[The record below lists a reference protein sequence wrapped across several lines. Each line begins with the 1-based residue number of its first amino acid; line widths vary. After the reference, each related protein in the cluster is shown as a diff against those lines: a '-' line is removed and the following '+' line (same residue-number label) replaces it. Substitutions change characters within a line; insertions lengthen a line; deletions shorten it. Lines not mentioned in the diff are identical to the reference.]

1 MNYNYLKK
9 LSIVALSLMTSVMS
23 MMAENRISVGDFCIG
38 KGEEKTLN
46 IDMVSDGDVKA
57 LQFVLTL
64 PQGMTLA
71 NDAPIKAN
79 IDNYG
84 VTWTVVANKPNTYFV
99 LLTSTEADAVI
110 PVGKCS
116 IVTFNVATDDTYNA
130 EEATISLGD
139 VKGAGDVDETT
150 GNSKVEMTVDNDGVY
165 AGSKGIITGAV
176 GVQGSNVAVT
186 LSLTSAID
194 VCHINAIISLP
205 EGLEVAGG
213 DNPVFTVLA
222 GGEVMATKMDDGR
235 YNIIVGNTD
244 LEPIAAGEN
253 QLVSFNLVMTEGAEP
268 SEGVISISDVC
279 ASDNAAVGYDFAGS
293 TISLN
298 ADIIETIKNAKEAL
312 EAAMQEFESYK
323 TEVAESLAG
332 LKYKIGPD
340 LSSFD
345 DMVAA
350 AKAELNAL
358 EYNETATL
366 EANREAVDAIKS
378 KFVADLNNAREQS
391 FEESYRRDYLAT
403 LAEMKQDA
411 PDVPELNEYYNN
423 MVADIN
429 AMVYDPNI
437 SFWDYWGIFGAI
449 VSDYEK
455 VISEYKT
462 THDFTV
468 GDINED
474 GEIDILD
481 YAKLAKFIMDDDATK
496 TLVER
501 FNVVA
506 TTEDDAKLEA
516 QRLFNLY
523 NVNGE
528 DDIEVTDLVAVV
540 DIIINGAK
548 NTTAAKAMRAKGVTG
563 SATISTEMVGNDLV
577 FNLRNSAELVAI
589 QMDVTIPGAE
599 VTAEHLSSRA
609 TAHSLMCRDL
619 GNETYRIMIVGM
631 SNQSFEGTDGELF
644 RLSLNGTAG
653 EVEFGKVVAS
663 DAKANS
669 YTVSV
674 GGIATAIN
682 AISTQ
687 QSAAAIYS
695 VAGKQMNGMGKGIN
709 IVVGADGKVRKVMK

>member
-9 LSIVALSLMTSVMS
+9 LSIIALSLMTSVMS

-38 KGEEKTLN
+38 KGEEKTLS

-99 LLTSTEADAVI
+99 LLTSTEDDAVI
-110 PVGKCS
+110 PVGKSS

-139 VKGAGDVDETT
+139 VKGAGAVDETT

-312 EAAMQEFESYK
+312 EAAKQEFESYK
-323 TEVAESLAG
+323 TKVAESLASLREQG
-332 LKYKIGPD
+332 YDAGAADD
-340 LSSFD
+340 LI
-345 DMVAA
+345 AA
-350 AKAELNAL
+350 AKTEVLTLTYNEAASLDENKARVDAVKTKLEENLYAAREHVFGVLKTTYIGHLEDIYAEAPAADELITYYNDMMAEVEAL
-358 EYNETATL
+358 EY
-366 EANREAVDAIKS
+366 D
-378 KFVADLNNAREQS
+378 
-391 FEESYRRDYLAT
+391 
-403 LAEMKQDA
+403 
-411 PDVPELNEYYNN
+411 
-423 MVADIN
+423 
-429 AMVYDPNI
+429 
-437 SFWDYWGIFGAI
+437 
-449 VSDYEK
+449 SDYTMDEHWDKLKNYVTEFQKK
-455 VISEYKT
+455 VDNYNA
-462 THDFTV
+462 THNFTA

-474 GEIDILD
+474 GIVDIMD

-548 NTTAAKAMRAKGVTG
+548 NATTAKAMRAKGVTG

-695 VAGKQMNGMGKGIN
+695 VAGKQMNAVGKGIN